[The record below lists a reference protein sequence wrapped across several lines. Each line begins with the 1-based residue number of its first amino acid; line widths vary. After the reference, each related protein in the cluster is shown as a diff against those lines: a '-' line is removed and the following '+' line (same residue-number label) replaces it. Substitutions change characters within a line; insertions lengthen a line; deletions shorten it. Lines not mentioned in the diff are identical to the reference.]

1 MSESP
6 YENLPSVLIAAAE
19 CAPLVK
25 IGGLADVVGALPK
38 YLAELGVDARVIMP
52 FHRQIKERYAAEAQH
67 LCDFH
72 IGLGWRSQFV
82 GVEKLVLDGVTY
94 YFIDNEFYFG
104 GPVYCGGEVSFS
116 SQLGT

>member
-67 LCDFH
+67 LCDFT
-72 IGLGWRSQFV
+72 LAW
-82 GVEKLVLDGVTY
+82 DGV
-94 YFIDNEFYFG
+94 
-104 GPVYCGGEVSFS
+104 PS
-116 SQLGT
+116 SWASRSSCSMA